1 LTDSAVPPASGD
13 ALDITEFAQLVQGAL
28 MRYRSWPD
36 GRAQLM
42 YVSDGCEAIW
52 GFTAPQIL
60 ADEAIVWH
68 CTEPVDRQLIRAS
81 FRAAGISRAPWSHEW
96 RINSP
101 SGGLRWLRG
110 LGRCSA
116 QPDGTLLWTVLIDD
130 ATHSV
135 RARLQEQ
142 ASRSQLSAVC
152 DRLTDVAVQRF
163 DRDMR
168 INYWNQGSEKM
179 YGHTAAEALGR
190 DIIELVV
197 PADLRRGTRE
207 KLQALAADGQTS
219 LPYNT
224 WFLRRDG
231 RLAAVQGT
239 AVVLRDA
246 DGNHEFVCVD
256 VDPENLSRVEGE
268 RASLEAQ
275 LRESQK
281 LEALG
286 TLAGGVAHDFNN
298 ILAAILGN
306 TRLALM
312 DAQGQPEIVQSLE
325 EIRRA
330 AHRAKD
336 LVQRILAF
344 GRRQNT
350 ARKVVDMAEVV
361 TEAVTLMGATA
372 PGKLR
377 LDVECDPQTSLVL
390 ADATQ
395 LQQVVINL
403 CTNAMHAI
411 AGRDRGRIHLRLSP
425 HDGAPPAAGP
435 GELSIVTDPMG
446 WPDSNV
452 CLTVEDNGCGMDPGT
467 LARVFEPFF
476 TTKPVGQGTGLG
488 MPVVH
493 GILRDH
499 QGAIS
504 VRSTQGQGSVFRV
517 YLRGVEG
524 RERPVETDSSLM
536 GLPAPGDV
544 AGGTTILYVDD
555 DELIARMVGRLL
567 SRDGLSA
574 HIYSS
579 PQQALDD
586 VRSGAVS
593 YDLAVLD
600 FAMPGLNGLE
610 LAQALRAL
618 HPDRPVAIT
627 SGFITAELSQ
637 RGPEAGVA
645 ELIPKPNTG
654 SELIKA
660 IRRLAGRVRQPD
672 QGLNTD

>member
-1 LTDSAVPPASGD
+1 MSDRAVPPASGN

-28 MRYRSWPD
+28 MRYRSGPD
-36 GRAQLM
+36 GRSHLT

-52 GFTAPQIL
+52 GFTAQQIL

-68 CTEPVDRQLIRAS
+68 CTDPADRQHIRAS
-81 FRAAGISRAPWSHEW
+81 FLAAGLSRQPWSHEW
-96 RINSP
+96 RISSP
-101 SGGLRWLRG
+101 RGGVRWLRG
-110 LGRCSA
+110 LGRCHPQS
-116 QPDGTLLWTVLIDD
+116 DGTLLWTVLIDD

-135 RARLQEQ
+135 RARLQEE
-142 ASRSQLSAVC
+142 ASRGQLAAVC
-152 DRLTDVAVQRF
+152 DRLADVAVQRF
-163 DRDMR
+163 DSEMR

-190 DIIELVV
+190 DIIDLVV

-207 KLQALAADGQTS
+207 KLQALAHDGQTS

-231 RLAAVQGT
+231 RLVAVQGT

-246 DGNHEFVCVD
+246 DGRHEFVCVD
-256 VDPENLSRVEGE
+256 VDPDILSRVEGE
-268 RASLEAQ
+268 RATLEAQ

-350 ARKVVDMAEVV
+350 VRKVVDMADVV
-361 TEAVTLMGATA
+361 AEAVTLLGATA
-372 PGKLR
+372 PGTLR
-377 LDVECDPQTSLVL
+377 MDVDCDPDTPLVL

-395 LQQVVINL
+395 LQQVLINL
-403 CTNAMHAI
+403 CTNAFHSI
-411 AGRDRGRIHLRLSP
+411 AERERGWIQLRLTA
-425 HDGAPPAAGP
+425 HRGAPPAAQP
-435 GELSIVTDPMG
+435 GDLAIVTDPLG
-446 WPDSNV
+446 WPETNV
-452 CLTVEDNGCGMDPGT
+452 CLSVEDNGCGMDGAT
-467 LARVFEPFF
+467 LARLFEPFF

-499 QGAIS
+499 QGAIQVHS
-504 VRSTQGQGSVFRV
+504 VQGEGSVFRV

-524 RERPVETDSSLM
+524 AERQAETDSSLM
-536 GLPAPGDV
+536 GLHAPGDP
-544 AGGTTILYVDD
+544 ASGTRILYVDD
-555 DELIARMVGRLL
+555 DELIARMVGRMLG
-567 SRDGLSA
+567 RDGLVA
-574 HIYSS
+574 HIYSN
-579 PQQALDD
+579 PQAALDA
-586 VRSGAVS
+586 VQRGAVS

-610 LAQALRAL
+610 LARALRQL
-618 HPDRPVAIT
+618 HPERPVAIT
-627 SGFITAELSQ
+627 SGFITTELSQ
-637 RGPEAGVA
+637 KGPEAGVA

-654 SELIKA
+654 TELIKA
-660 IRRLAGRVRQPD
+660 IRRLAGRIREP
-672 QGLNTD
+672 

>member
-1 LTDSAVPPASGD
+1 M
-13 ALDITEFAQLVQGAL
+13 TEFAQLVRGAL
-28 MRYRSWPD
+28 LRYRSWPD
-36 GRAQLM
+36 GTARLM

-52 GFTAPQIL
+52 GFTAGQIL

-68 CTEPVDRQLIRAS
+68 CTEPADRRLIRAS
-81 FRAAGISRAPWSHEW
+81 FRAAGASLQPWSHEW
-96 RINSP
+96 RITGP
-101 SGGLRWLRG
+101 QGGMRWLRG
-110 LGRCSA
+110 LGRCKP

-135 RARLQEQ
+135 RARLQEE
-142 ASRSQLSAVC
+142 ASREQLGAVC
-152 DRLTDVAVQRF
+152 DCLADVAVQRF
-163 DRDMR
+163 DDDMR
-168 INYWNQGSEKM
+168 LNYWNQGSEKM
-179 YGHTAAEALGR
+179 YGYTAAEALGR
-190 DIIELVV
+190 DIIDLVV

-207 KLQALAADGQTS
+207 KLQALAREGQTS

-231 RLAAVQGT
+231 RLVAVQGT
-239 AVVLRDA
+239 AVVLRNA
-246 DGNHEFVCVD
+246 DGRHEFVCVD

-350 ARKVVDMAEVV
+350 VRKVVDMAEVV
-361 TEAVTLMGATA
+361 TEAVTLLGATA
-372 PGKLR
+372 PGALR
-377 LDVECDPQTSLVL
+377 IDVDCDPDTPMVL

-395 LQQVVINL
+395 LQQVLINL
-403 CTNAMHAI
+403 CTNAFHAI
-411 AGRDRGRIHLRLSP
+411 AGLERGRIRVRLSA
-425 HDGAPPAAGP
+425 HRGAPPAAQP
-435 GELSIVTDPMG
+435 GELAIVTDPSG
-446 WPDSNV
+446 WPETNV
-452 CLTVEDNGCGMDPGT
+452 CLSVEDNGSGMDAAT
-467 LARVFEPFF
+467 LARLFEPFF

-499 QGAIS
+499 QGAIQ
-504 VRSTQGQGSVFRV
+504 VRSILGTGSVFRV

-524 RERPVETDSSLM
+524 AERQTEVDSSLM
-536 GLPAPGDV
+536 GLHAPGDP
-544 AGGTTILYVDD
+544 ADGTRILYVDD
-555 DELIARMVGRLL
+555 DELIARMVGRMLD
-567 SRDGLSA
+567 RDGLVA

-579 PQQALDD
+579 PQVALDA
-586 VRSGAVS
+586 VQRGAVS

-600 FAMPGLNGLE
+600 FAMPGMNGLE
-610 LAQALRAL
+610 LARALRRL

-627 SGFITAELSQ
+627 SGFITTELSQ
-637 RGPEAGVA
+637 KGPEAGVA

-654 SELIKA
+654 TELIKA
-660 IRRLAGRVRQPD
+660 IRRLAGRTRQP
-672 QGLNTD
+672 

>member
-13 ALDITEFAQLVQGAL
+13 ALDIAEFAQLVQGAL

-36 GRAQLM
+36 GRAQLV

-52 GFTAPQIL
+52 GFTAQQIL

-68 CTEPVDRQLIRAS
+68 CTEPADRQLIRSS
-81 FRAAGISRAPWSHEW
+81 FRAAALTLQPWSHEW
-96 RINSP
+96 RITGVA
-101 SGGLRWLRG
+101 GGVRWLRG
-110 LGRCSA
+110 LGRCKP

-130 ATHSV
+130 ATHSM
-135 RARLQEQ
+135 RARLQDE
-142 ASRSQLSAVC
+142 ASREQLRAVC

-163 DRDMR
+163 DRHMR
-168 INYWNQGSEKM
+168 INYWNQGSEHM
-179 YGHTAAEALGR
+179 YGHTAAQALGQ
-190 DIIELVV
+190 DIIELVI

-207 KLQALAADGQTS
+207 KLQALVRDGPTS

-231 RLAAVQGT
+231 RLVAVQGT

-256 VDPENLSRVEGE
+256 VNPENLSRVEGE
-268 RASLEAQ
+268 RSSLEAQ

-350 ARKVVDMAEVV
+350 VRKVVDLAEVL
-361 TEAVTLMGATA
+361 TEAVNLLGATA
-372 PGKLR
+372 PAKLR
-377 LDVECDPQTSLVL
+377 LDVDCDPQTSLVL

-395 LQQVVINL
+395 LQQVIINL

-411 AGRDRGRIHLRLSP
+411 AGLDRGRIHLRLSP
-425 HDGAPPAAGP
+425 HAGPPPAAQP
-435 GELSIVTDPMG
+435 GELSIVTDPLG
-446 WPDSNV
+446 WPESNV
-452 CLTVEDNGCGMDPGT
+452 CLTVEDNGCGMDADT
-467 LARVFEPFF
+467 LSRLFEPFF

-499 QGAIS
+499 QGAIG
-504 VRSTQGQGSVFRV
+504 VRSIHGVGSVFRV

-524 RERPVETDSSLM
+524 VERPVEADSSLM
-536 GLPAPGDV
+536 GLPASGD

-567 SRDGLSA
+567 SRDGLAA

-586 VRSGAVS
+586 VRAGMLS

-637 RGPEAGVA
+637 RGPQAGVA

-654 SELIKA
+654 TELIKA
-660 IRRLAGRVRQPD
+660 IRRLAGRVRQPGRGPD
-672 QGLNTD
+672 AD